1 MRRACPV
8 RLPEDSIANV
18 PRQVRS
24 LRLSV
29 MPNVC
34 APGSGLGF
42 RRCATRRMARARH
55 ATVAASAVLLSAC
68 APSMNWREVRA
79 DVPGAVMLFPCK
91 PSSFSRMVRL
101 GEEQVR
107 MTLQACD
114 AGGATWGLSWADV
127 GDPARVPLALRAL
140 RQSAADNLAATPGD
154 ALPLRVPGAT
164 PQPDSLRQRLVGR
177 TPDGKPVSGQI
188 AVFSRGTVVFQA
200 TMLGGSAQEESATAF
215 FTSVRLG
222 G

>member
-1 MRRACPV
+1 MSRACRPAFDV
-8 RLPEDSIANV
+8 PADAVAGPE
-18 PRQVRS
+18 R
-24 LRLSV
+24 
-29 MPNVC
+29 
-34 APGSGLGF
+34 GLA
-42 RRCATRRMARARH
+42 RCATRGVARARH

-79 DVPGAVMLFPCK
+79 DAQGAVMLFPCK

-127 GDPARVPLALRAL
+127 GDPARVPVALRAL
-140 RQSAADNLAATPGD
+140 RQSAADNLAATPGE

-164 PQPDSLRQRLVGR
+164 PQPDSLRQSLVGR

-200 TMLGGSAQEESATAF
+200 TMLGGSALEEPATTF

-222 G
+222 V